1 MNKLMVKRNANLK
14 NWFVPSVFSLSDFF
28 YVVSLY
34 IPLIPPWLTMNF

>member
-14 NWFVPSVFSLSDFF
+14 IRFVPSVFSLSEF
-28 YVVSLY
+28 YDVVSLY